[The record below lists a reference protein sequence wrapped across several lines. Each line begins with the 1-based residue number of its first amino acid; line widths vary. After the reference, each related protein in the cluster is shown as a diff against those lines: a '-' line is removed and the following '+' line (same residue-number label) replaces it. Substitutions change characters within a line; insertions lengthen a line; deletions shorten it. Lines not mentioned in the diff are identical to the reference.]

1 MNLIPT
7 VNTVPPWMQPKD
19 CTPGG
24 TLSPSL
30 LRGPVA
36 ILMGANP
43 DLSPEQAQALLKMK
57 RAS

>member
-19 CTPGG
+19 CSPGG
-24 TLSPSL
+24 PLIPSL

-43 DLSPEQAQALLKMK
+43 DLSAEQAVTILKLR